1 MQVANCPE
9 VVLRELER
17 RRLSQKKQSPSER
30 TACARDALGLQPAQ
44 NMNGRADTCGFLAV
58 LGEAFS
64 LRQQALNLAAFEL
77 YSVAHQVRARSHRS
91 VPIALPHPR
100 EFLSSVI
107 NR

>member
-1 MQVANCPE
+1 
-9 VVLRELER
+9 
-17 RRLSQKKQSPSER
+17 
-30 TACARDALGLQPAQ
+30 
-44 NMNGRADTCGFLAV
+44 V